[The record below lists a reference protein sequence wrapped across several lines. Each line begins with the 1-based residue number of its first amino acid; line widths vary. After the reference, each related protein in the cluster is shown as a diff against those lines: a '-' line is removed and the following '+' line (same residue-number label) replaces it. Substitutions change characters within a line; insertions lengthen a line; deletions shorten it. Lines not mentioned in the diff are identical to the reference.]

1 MLVSSIRYWIE
12 EASYSMNMGGYTLVS
27 IRRSKRNRNSRRR
40 QRDLTAKAESIQP
53 RNQQGIVE
61 MNIPIRS
68 IVTGQWMDKD
78 DVLHDWQE
86 FVLMRQEKL
95 DGKLQF
101 GNFSSEYTTIMNQVY
116 QLLEGQPEKVDE
128 AVTQLVVTATYM
140 HYNKGFLDGMK
151 IGMVMG
157 NV

>member
-1 MLVSSIRYWIE
+1 
-12 EASYSMNMGGYTLVS
+12 MNMGGYTLVS
-27 IRRSKRNRNSRRR
+27 IRRSKRNRNSRRH
-40 QRDLTAKAESIQP
+40 QRDLTAEAESIQP
-53 RNQQGIVE
+53 RNQQRIVE

-68 IVTGQWMDKD
+68 IVTGQWMEKGDA
-78 DVLHDWQE
+78 LHDWQE

>member
-1 MLVSSIRYWIE
+1 M
-12 EASYSMNMGGYTLVS
+12 
-27 IRRSKRNRNSRRR
+27 
-40 QRDLTAKAESIQP
+40 TAKAESIQP
-53 RNQQGIVE
+53 RNQQRIVE

-68 IVTGQWMDKD
+68 IVTGQWMEKG

-95 DGKLQF
+95 EGKLQF
-101 GNFSSEYTTIMNQVY
+101 GNFSSEYTTIMNQVD

-128 AVTQLVVTATYM
+128 AVTQLVVTTTYM

>member
-1 MLVSSIRYWIE
+1 
-12 EASYSMNMGGYTLVS
+12 MGGYTLVS
-27 IRRSKRNRNSRRR
+27 ARRSKRNRNSRRH

-68 IVTGQWMDKD
+68 IVTGQWMEKG

-95 DGKLQF
+95 EGKLQF
-101 GNFSSEYTTIMNQVY
+101 GNFSSEYTTIMNQVD

>member
-1 MLVSSIRYWIE
+1 
-12 EASYSMNMGGYTLVS
+12 MGGYTLVS

-40 QRDLTAKAESIQP
+40 QRVLTAKAESIQP
-53 RNQQGIVE
+53 RNQQRIVE

-68 IVTGQWMDKD
+68 IVTGQWMEKG

-95 DGKLQF
+95 EGKLQF
-101 GNFSSEYTTIMNQVY
+101 GNFSSEYTTIMNQVD

>member
-1 MLVSSIRYWIE
+1 
-12 EASYSMNMGGYTLVS
+12 MNMGGYTLVS
-27 IRRSKRNRNSRRR
+27 IRRSKRNRNSQRR
-40 QRDLTAKAESIQP
+40 QRDLTAEAESIQP
-53 RNQQGIVE
+53 RNQQRIVE

-68 IVTGQWMDKD
+68 IVTGQWMEKG

>member
-1 MLVSSIRYWIE
+1 M
-12 EASYSMNMGGYTLVS
+12 VS
-27 IRRSKRNRNSRRR
+27 IRRSKKTRNSRRR

-53 RNQQGIVE
+53 HDQQENVE
-61 MNIPIRS
+61 MNIPLRS
-68 IVTGQWMDKD
+68 IVTGQWLEKG
-78 DVLHDWQE
+78 DVLYDWQE

-95 DGKLQF
+95 EEKLQF
-101 GNFSSEYTTIMNQVY
+101 GDFSSEYTTIMNQVD
-116 QLLEGQPEKVDE
+116 QLLEGQPEKVSQ

>member
-1 MLVSSIRYWIE
+1 
-12 EASYSMNMGGYTLVS
+12 MNMGGYTLVS

-40 QRDLTAKAESIQP
+40 QRVLTAKAESIQP
-53 RNQQGIVE
+53 RNQQRIVE

-68 IVTGQWMDKD
+68 IVTGQWMEKG

-95 DGKLQF
+95 EGKLQF
-101 GNFSSEYTTIMNQVY
+101 GNFSSEYTTIMNQVD

-128 AVTQLVVTATYM
+128 AVTQLVVTTTYM

>member
-1 MLVSSIRYWIE
+1 
-12 EASYSMNMGGYTLVS
+12 MNMGGYTLVS

-40 QRDLTAKAESIQP
+40 QRVLTAKAESIQP
-53 RNQQGIVE
+53 RNQQRIVE

-68 IVTGQWMDKD
+68 IVTGQWMEKG

-95 DGKLQF
+95 EGKLQF
-101 GNFSSEYTTIMNQVY
+101 GNFSSEYTTIMNQVD